1 VNVQP
6 STNDTQLDDAWAH
19 QCTAQCVAGMRTAYE
34 SLFVQR
40 CAFVESEAAR
50 RLGRRSDLIDDVAQ
64 ETWLRVARGPRR
76 CGSVTSL
83 DAWLRRIVR
92 SAAIDMLR
100 SELARRCRE
109 RRVSRAEATEF
120 VEDVELLETIRR
132 EGASALGMAPDERW
146 IMELRARTG
155 ATVGQ
160 IAGWIGIGHAALDS
174 KLRRAAERARAQ
186 RMTS

>member
-1 VNVQP
+1 
-6 STNDTQLDDAWAH
+6 
-19 QCTAQCVAGMRTAYE
+19 
-34 SLFVQR
+34 
-40 CAFVESEAAR
+40 
-50 RLGRRSDLIDDVAQ
+50 
-64 ETWLRVARGPRR
+64 
-76 CGSVTSL
+76 VTSL

-109 RRVSRAEATEF
+109 RRVSRVEATEF

-146 IMELRARTG
+146 IMELRVRTG